1 MTKTGVAAAIGA
13 VTLSAAAFIG
23 WDTVSSTPPSA
34 PESTAALAGAA
45 LFQAK
50 GCATCHTGPD
60 SQALF
65 LEFPNLSDAASFAGD
80 RRPGM
85 SADAYLTE
93 SIRVPNAF
101 ISPAFRP
108 NGPTAN
114 MPTLNL
120 SDPEVEALVSYLL
133 GD

>member
-1 MTKTGVAAAIGA
+1 
-13 VTLSAAAFIG
+13 
-23 WDTVSSTPPSA
+23 
-34 PESTAALAGAA
+34 
-45 LFQAK
+45 
-50 GCATCHTGPD
+50 
-60 SQALF
+60 
-65 LEFPNLSDAASFAGD
+65 
-80 RRPGM
+80 M
-85 SADAYLTE
+85 SADEYLTE

>member
-1 MTKTGVAAAIGA
+1 MTRTGIVAAIGA
-13 VTLSAAAFIG
+13 FVLAAAAFVG
-23 WDTVSSTPPSA
+23 WDTVSTPSSTPA
-34 PESTAALAGAA
+34 PTTALAGAA

-65 LEFPNLSDAASFAGD
+65 LGFPDLSDAASFAGD

-85 SADAYLTE
+85 SADGYLKE

-108 NGPTAN
+108 NGPTTG
-114 MPTLNL
+114 MPALNL
-120 SDPEVEALVSYLL
+120 SDAEVDVLVSYLL
-133 GD
+133 GS